1 MESAIISRRFDG
13 TLLEGARVG
22 EMLDRLDGD
31 NYFDFGGW
39 TLRLS
44 TVDGVAGYFLHD
56 ESSDA
61 EFHVDRRHAVQLL
74 EGVNFEFDLVYGPGG
89 SDPLADWTLDEYDV

>member
-31 NYFDFGGW
+31 NYFDFAGW

-44 TVDGVAGYFLHD
+44 TRDGVSGYVLHD
-56 ESSDA
+56 ESDDS
-61 EFHVDRRHAVQLL
+61 EFNVSRREAIVIL
-74 EGVNFEFDLVYGPGG
+74 EGVNFEFDLVY
-89 SDPLADWTLDEYDV
+89 